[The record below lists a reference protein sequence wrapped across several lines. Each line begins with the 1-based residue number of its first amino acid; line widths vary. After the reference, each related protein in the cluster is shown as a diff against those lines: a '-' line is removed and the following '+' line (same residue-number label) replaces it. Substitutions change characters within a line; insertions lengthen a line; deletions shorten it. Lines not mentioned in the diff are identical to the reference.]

1 MGYNL
6 DGNIIF
12 ENSLSTLENK
22 FRKGYT
28 YGFHKELFIAIH
40 FVLDWVMLCEE
51 FHGLLIFKS
60 SLMQFHTSLPCNF
73 IHLHKP

>member
-1 MGYNL
+1 MV
-6 DGNIIF
+6 
-12 ENSLSTLENK
+12 
-22 FRKGYT
+22 
-28 YGFHKELFIAIH
+28 FIKSFLLPSAIH

-60 SLMQFHTSLPCNF
+60 SLMQFHTSLPFNF